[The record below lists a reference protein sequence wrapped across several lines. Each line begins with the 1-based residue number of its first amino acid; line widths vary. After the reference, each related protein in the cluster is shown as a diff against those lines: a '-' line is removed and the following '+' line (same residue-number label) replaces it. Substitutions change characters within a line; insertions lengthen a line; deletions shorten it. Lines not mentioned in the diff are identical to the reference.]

1 MRQNFFPT
9 VTQVYQILQTS
20 RHFRRWGGLGART
33 IRKKTPKIKQIGIL
47 CSSAKITV
55 TTTSSARR
63 KWGRTYGI
71 PLQNSNKN
79 FRKPSQ
85 VYITRVTSEEQN
97 CSIPNRTIFSNLFLV
112 RDLIKYTKTT
122 FIYYKST
129 KKKLS
134 IN

>member
-1 MRQNFFPT
+1 MPKLQSLQRVVPAENGEEPA
-9 VTQVYQILQTS
+9 VYHYKILTKILAN
-20 RHFRRWGGLGART
+20 H
-33 IRKKTPKIKQIGIL
+33 RKYIL
-47 CSSAKITV
+47 PEVS
-55 TTTSSARR
+55 
-63 KWGRTYGI
+63 
-71 PLQNSNKN
+71 
-79 FRKPSQ
+79 
-85 VYITRVTSEEQN
+85 SEEQN